1 MSLNPISN
9 TSYPLDGVTIHQMNN
24 FVEECGGKGA
34 FKGKTTEEVNK
45 LIQKPIT
52 LSKKVSYCN
61 YLNEK
66 YPDSIHKTNVF
77 ISHAWKYKFLDVV

>member
-9 TSYPLDGVTIHQMNN
+9 TSYPLDGVTIHQMNK

-34 FKGKTTEEVNK
+34 FKGKTTEDVNE

-52 LSKKVSYCN
+52 
-61 YLNEK
+61 
-66 YPDSIHKTNVF
+66 
-77 ISHAWKYKFLDVV
+77 